1 MGGAR
6 GGLVTG
12 ACLLL
17 GICLVLAGCAGA
29 RQRHGGGQG
38 GEQGGEQ
45 GRPVD
50 GGSASFALP
59 PAATPNWLLPISPPG
74 FTSNVN
80 SALRNELFVP
90 LYVYNNSSGSLA
102 LDVAGSA
109 ADPPVYAPDGRSVT
123 ITLKHLT
130 WSTGAPLTSRDV
142 ELWVNLVRAN
152 KERWSRYSSGLLP
165 DNIAA
170 FHTVDERTFTLEL
183 RTAYNPDWFTANQ
196 LSRIVPMPSRSWD
209 RTGPDAPVSDA
220 DRTDEGAK
228 QVFDYL
234 FEQAKD
240 LDSYSGNPLWQVVDG
255 PFTLR
260 SFHPSGQVVLAR
272 NPRYT
277 GPDPAHLDTVT
288 FLPFTSGTAEYNVL
302 LAGGVD
308 YGYLPAANL
317 GQRDKLGA
325 LGYRI
330 EPWNG
335 WAITYAPY
343 NFANPAM
350 GAVFRQLYV
359 RQAIQ
364 HTVDQ
369 PAIADVIWRG
379 TATPGYGPVPQAD
392 DDRYLSPRQRTN
404 PYPFDLAAAAAL
416 LDGHGWRPGPDG
428 TRVCAAPGSG
438 PADCGE
444 GVAAGTRL
452 DMTVLTE
459 SGSDETDSTWQELK
473 SELSKIGIDLS
484 INSQPLNTVLANSSG
499 CTRRGPSDGGDC
511 TWQLSYFGTQ
521 GSWYFDP
528 NPSGDDLFATDA
540 GVNFGGYRSAR
551 ADALIAATTTGRS
564 ADAMLAYSTLLAEQ
578 LPVLWLPNPPYQVSA
593 IDAALHGVV
602 QDPLAALQPQRWYWT
617 R

>member
-1 MGGAR
+1 MR
-6 GGLVTG
+6 GGRRGLATG

-17 GICLVLAGCAGA
+17 GVCLVLAGCAGA

-38 GEQGGEQ
+38 Q
-45 GRPVD
+45 PVS

-59 PAATPNWLLPISPPG
+59 PAAAPNWLLPISLPG
-74 FTSNVN
+74 FTANFN

-90 LYVYNNSSGSLA
+90 LYVYNNSSGALA
-102 LDVAGSA
+102 LDDRASA
-109 ADPPVYAPDGRSVT
+109 ADPPRYAPDGRSVT
-123 ITLKHLT
+123 ITLKNLT
-130 WSTGAPLTSRDV
+130 WADGAPLTSRDV
-142 ELWVNLVRAN
+142 EFWVNLARAN
-152 KERWSRYSSGLLP
+152 KDQWSRYSSGLIP
-165 DNIAA
+165 DNIVA
-170 FHTVDERTFTLEL
+170 FRTVDPRTFTLEL
-183 RTAYNPDWFTANQ
+183 STAYNPDWFTANQ
-196 LSRIVPMPSRSWD
+196 LARIVPMPQASWD
-209 RTGPDAPVSDA
+209 RTDPHAPVGDA
-220 DRTDEGAK
+220 DRTDAGAK
-228 QVFDYL
+228 QVFRYL
-234 FEQAKD
+234 VEQAKD
-240 LDSYSGNPLWQVVDG
+240 LDSYSTNPLWQVVNG

-260 SFHPSGQVVLAR
+260 SFNPSGRVVLAR

-317 GQRDKLGA
+317 GQRDKLAA

-343 NFANPAM
+343 NFNNPAM
-350 GAVFRQLYV
+350 GAVFRQLYL

-364 HTVDQ
+364 HAVDQ
-369 PAIADVIWRG
+369 PAIAQVIWRG

-392 DDRYLSPRQRTN
+392 DDRYLSPRQRAN
-404 PYPFDLAAAAAL
+404 PYPFDLAAAAEL

-428 TRVCAAPGSG
+428 IRVCAAPGTG

-452 DMTVLTE
+452 AMTVLAE

-473 SELSKIGIDLS
+473 SELSKVGVELS
-484 INSQPLNTVLANSSG
+484 IDSQPLNTVLANSSG
-499 CTRRGPSDGGDC
+499 CSRRSGGNC

-521 GSWYFDP
+521 GSWYFDA
-528 NPSGDDLFATDA
+528 NPSGEDLFASGA
-540 GVNFGGYRSAR
+540 SANFGGYGSAA
-551 ADALIAATTTGRS
+551 ADALITATTTGRG
-564 ADAMLAYSTLLAEQ
+564 ADAMLDYSTLLAEQ
-578 LPVLWLPNPPYQVSA
+578 LPVIWLPNPPYQVSA
-593 IDAALHGVV
+593 IDAGLRGVV
-602 QDPLAALQPQRWYWT
+602 QDPLGELQPQRWYWT